1 MNLSQICNGAQIK
14 VQINVAML
22 YETAFHRT
30 QGCYKIYA
38 TWSLINIG
46 YIVYLGLLA
55 IVSSIFSFVFILM
68 VIFTCVAKP
77 NKINILKN
85 NDHFI
90 LDISLA
96 ITPETLDSS
105 FSSCIPTRRLQS
117 YV

>member
-38 TWSLINIG
+38 TGSLINIG

-55 IVSSIFSFVFILM
+55 TVSSIFSFVFILM

-96 ITPETLDSS
+96 ITPETLASS
-105 FSSCIPTRRLQS
+105 FSSYIPTRRLQS